1 MDELKIEH
9 LKGLCIIEAT
19 KYLMQ
24 KDNISHEE
32 AFKKILSTDF
42 YNLLMNTDTS
52 IYLEND
58 NYIKEALTLE
68 LSEGKSA
75 MYDFIQNN

>member
-32 AFKKILSTDF
+32 AGLILFF
-42 YNLLMNTDTS
+42 YDKNHDGLLFYDEFIDLIQS
-52 IYLEND
+52 IS
-58 NYIKEALTLE
+58 K
-68 LSEGKSA
+68 
-75 MYDFIQNN
+75 

>member
-9 LKGLCIIEAT
+9 MKGLCIIEAT